1 MEIIIILVS
10 FISYESKIST
20 FHKEKDNIL
29 SSLTSITN
37 KITEYRFETMKFS
50 VNVSQQMQSKIKQ
63 IINYNT
69 ICTNKIVFYYFKCDH
84 SNQSLYLPQ
93 KVQSIRF
100 STETSLVVEFG
111 RMILKY
117 DHICYTILQRYV
129 TQTIKWLLFYI
140 IKVIQV
146 TQ

>member
-1 MEIIIILVS
+1 
-10 FISYESKIST
+10 
-20 FHKEKDNIL
+20 
-29 SSLTSITN
+29 
-37 KITEYRFETMKFS
+37 
-50 VNVSQQMQSKIKQ
+50 MQSKIKQ
-63 IINYNT
+63 IINYHT
-69 ICTNKIVFYYFKCDH
+69 ICTNNIVFYYFKCDH

-117 DHICYTILQRYV
+117 DHICYTILYRYV

-140 IKVIQV
+140 IEVIEV

>member
-10 FISYESKIST
+10 FISYQSKIST

-37 KITEYRFETMKFS
+37 KITEYRFETIKFS

-63 IINYNT
+63 IINYHT
-69 ICTNKIVFYYFKCDH
+69 ICTNNIVFYYFKCDH

-117 DHICYTILQRYV
+117 AHICYTILYRYV

-140 IKVIQV
+140 IEVIEV

>member
-50 VNVSQQMQSKIKQ
+50 VNVS
-63 IINYNT
+63 
-69 ICTNKIVFYYFKCDH
+69 
-84 SNQSLYLPQ
+84 
-93 KVQSIRF
+93 
-100 STETSLVVEFG
+100 
-111 RMILKY
+111 
-117 DHICYTILQRYV
+117 
-129 TQTIKWLLFYI
+129 
-140 IKVIQV
+140 
-146 TQ
+146 